1 MSPQLPRE
9 TPNRAAREERG
20 LDMNRD
26 ELIDKAA
33 RIVDEEAM
41 TLTREEFILEN
52 GTYPPWY
59 SESQSNRQ
67 RRARH
72 VARAIIDAVEHLI
85 RADALTEAAYQID
98 RDGPANVVQWLCDRA
113 DELEKGTKG

>member
-1 MSPQLPRE
+1 
-9 TPNRAAREERG
+9 
-20 LDMNRD
+20 MNRD

-52 GTYPPWY
+52 GPPTYAGS
-59 SESQSNRQ
+59 SESHSTRQ

-72 VARAIIDAVEHLI
+72 VARAIIGVAEAWI
-85 RADALTEAAYQID
+85 RAEALREASQAFGENQMIFEGD
-98 RDGPANVVQWLCDRA
+98 VKEWLCLRA
-113 DELEKGTKG
+113 ERLEGES